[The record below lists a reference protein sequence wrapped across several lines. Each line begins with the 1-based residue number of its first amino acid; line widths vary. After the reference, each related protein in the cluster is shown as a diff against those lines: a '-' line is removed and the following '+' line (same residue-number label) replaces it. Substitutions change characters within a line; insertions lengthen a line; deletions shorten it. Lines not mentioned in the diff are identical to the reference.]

1 MLRVKV
7 LMNNIFK
14 IGKGGSSQ
22 HHLTEVK
29 LKYLKSLNNDSFKVK
44 NQLDW
49 IQLDWIQFSQ
59 TRFLTKF
66 QKEPV
71 QIASRCLGEKCP

>member
-44 NQLDW
+44 N
-49 IQLDWIQFSQ
+49 
-59 TRFLTKF
+59 
-66 QKEPV
+66 
-71 QIASRCLGEKCP
+71 